1 LVIEVTNDSSVRFF
15 FVCSDGAPVH
25 TFGFK
30 AVVAGSSYRL
40 LEAGGIV
47 APLEKANV
55 SPCLIFV
62 QSIESVAGNEAC
74 LATRAFIKLD
84 LEGVLLAFGRS
95 LEGNKVLIRGQVR
108 SS

>member
-40 LEAGGIV
+40 LEAGGII
-47 APLEKANV
+47 APLENANV

-62 QSIESVAGNEAC
+62 QSIKGVAGNKAC
-74 LATRAFIKLD
+74 LAARAFIKLD
-84 LEGVLLAFGRS
+84 LEGVLLAFGRF
-95 LEGNKVLIRGQVR
+95 LEGNKVLIEVG
-108 SS
+108 S